1 MKVPRTSVF
10 DYLNYQMF
18 TEMNYGTSQEVFV
31 RSYVSDPSARTVAEM
46 PSNRD

>member
-1 MKVPRTSVF
+1 MKVPRASVLE
-10 DYLNYQMF
+10 YLNYQMF

-31 RSYVSDPSARTVAEM
+31 RSYVSDPLAIAVAEM